1 MATGTNAYRPDHA
14 VPPGYLLEEYLEARA
29 FSQAEL
35 ARRCGRSPKLISE
48 ILAGKAPVEPKTAIE
63 FERVLGLDAS
73 IWLGMESD
81 YRLRLARE
89 AEASA
94 RAAESD
100 WARAFP
106 VRELAKRG
114 CIPRAESGAD
124 AVAGL
129 LAFFNVASV
138 KVWTARHLTEKAA
151 YRHSPSFESKPEALA
166 TWLRLGELEAETQD
180 CAYYDRTTFLRCLH
194 QIRASTAK
202 GPETALPEARRL
214 CNAGGVALALV
225 EPLRG
230 TALSGATWWL
240 SPRKA
245 VIALSRRHRTD
256 DHLWFSFFHEAA
268 HLLLHSKRHVFV
280 EGKSSLVNRSPRATT
295 RHHEKEEQAN
305 AWAADFLIPPDSW
318 KRFVAGFGRSKAE
331 VSRFAESQ
339 PIAPGIVVGRLQHE
353 GLLPHSH
360 LNGLKAKVAPCSA
373 PRPSSRRADG
383 SHSRQP
389 NG

>member
-1 MATGTNAYRPDHA
+1 MGTATNTYQPDYA
-14 VPPGYLLEEYLEARA
+14 VPPGDLLEEYLEARG
-29 FSQAEL
+29 FSQAEF

-48 ILAGKAPVEPKTAIE
+48 ILAGKAPIEPRTALE
-63 FERVLGLDAS
+63 FERVLGMDAS

-81 YRLRLARE
+81 YRLHLARE

-138 KVWTARHLTEKAA
+138 RVWNARYLTEKAA
-151 YRHSPSFESKPEALA
+151 YRHSPSFKSKPEALA
-166 TWLRLGELEAETQD
+166 TWLRLGELEAEAQD
-180 CAYYDRTTFLRCLH
+180 CAYYDRAAFLRCLR
-194 QIRASTAK
+194 QIRAFTAK
-202 GPETALPEARRL
+202 DPEAALPEARSL
-214 CNAGGVALALV
+214 CNAAGVALALV
-225 EPLRG
+225 EPLKG

-268 HLLLHSKRHVFV
+268 HVLLHSKRHVFV
-280 EGKSSLVNRSPRATT
+280 EGKSSLVYRSPRATT
-295 RHHEKEEQAN
+295 GHQEQEEQAN

-331 VSRFAESQ
+331 VSSFAESHA
-339 PIAPGIVVGRLQHE
+339 IAPGIVVGRLQHE
-353 GLLPHSH
+353 GHLPHTH
-360 LNGLKAKVAPCSA
+360 LNGLKVKMPPPSA
-373 PRPSSRRADG
+373 PPPGSRRAD
-383 SHSRQP
+383 SSC
-389 NG
+389 